1 MAIKRS
7 SKVDASFS
15 SSSMTDLIFLLL
27 VFFILATTL
36 INPNNAVKLTL
47 PSSSSDEGDPSVI
60 SLSVVGA
67 TDDESEYLYIINGRE
82 EYREVGEVA
91 AALKLKYE
99 EYTNRPEEEK
109 PYISLR
115 CDEKV
120 TVDALVE
127 IIDLTRD
134 KKYKMVLATKDKK

>member
-67 TDDESEYLYIINGRE
+67 TDDESEYLYYSRLVTRYCVNLAQLSITL
-82 EYREVGEVA
+82 VSD
-91 AALKLKYE
+91 
-99 EYTNRPEEEK
+99 
-109 PYISLR
+109 SLN
-115 CDEKV
+115 
-120 TVDALVE
+120 
-127 IIDLTRD
+127 
-134 KKYKMVLATKDKK
+134 LAFAFV